1 MKIKLFDKKK
11 DAAKDV
17 VDTDNSAEI
26 VEEPV
31 DVADDS
37 MDEMQKV
44 ARTISEI
51 KKQTPIQALLSGSKN
66 ERALAENDALISN
79 VIKNILNWLAV
90 ITSAETIRKEEY
102 DSLTSQMLQL
112 DEDVN
117 AQFEMQV
124 KFKKAY
130 QSMVQKQEEQ
140 KVLTEKV
147 EKLQKEQRELTE
159 KAEKLHKENV
169 LLKIVAIGALCL
181 SIVAILVTLL

>member
-11 DAAKDV
+11 DTPKDIV
-17 VDTDNSAEI
+17 ADGNTVEI
-26 VEEPV
+26 VEAPV
-31 DVADDS
+31 DSATG

-44 ARTISEI
+44 ARTINEI

-79 VIKNILNWLAV
+79 VIKNILNWLAI

-112 DEDVN
+112 DEDLNV
-117 AQFEMQV
+117 QLEMQI

-140 KVLTEKV
+140 KALTENV
-147 EKLQKEQRELTE
+147 QKLQEEQNELTE
-159 KAEKLHKENV
+159 KIVKLKNEN
-169 LLKIVAIGALCL
+169 LFLKIAVSASLCF
-181 SIVAILVTLL
+181 SIVAILISFL